1 MKSFERISTILTC
14 FSSSEPQLR
23 IDTLLCRTGIPTSSG
38 YKLISDLVA
47 EGLLRRVARG
57 TVALGPSAAGLFY
70 SPRRALMPVRGEV
83 GLAGLRVASAPRKS
97 HLESDQLNLVTTEQF
112 RKEPPFTIGFAN
124 ASSAHPWRMAL
135 ERSLLGA
142 ARSQSDIVE
151 QVVVRNAENDP
162 VLQADQLLQMR
173 DDGVDLCIISAAAEQ
188 NATLESSIAQL
199 AACKMP
205 LVGVDRFCGGT
216 DDLVSFVTA
225 SDETVG
231 RISALWL
238 AERLSG
244 AGRIVLLC
252 GLETASPCKI
262 RLEAARLTF
271 ERFPGIE
278 IVAVEFTD
286 WLAERGYQAVLAHLA
301 AGWVLDG
308 VWCDSGLQGIG
319 SLNAFLDRGFL
330 RGTIPPHT
338 GGEMNL
344 MYKMAIQERVPL
356 CGLDYPAAM
365 GAASFHVAI
374 DALSG
379 RPVPRVVETDMQVI
393 VTRGHETKSV
403 RADIHAEKKVDWNS
417 ADDHVHAA
425 GRTRKR
431 KAMQGDRPPPKG
443 AEPNGRDVSA
453 RSNTDAARR
462 LLDIAIV
469 VAQKPV
475 GTAYD
480 VARTLGLPMSST
492 YQAINDLESMSWL
505 SRDEDGNL
513 LVGTVPQQIAL
524 AAYGYSVAARSL
536 QAVVRFLRDQTG
548 ETAFGGALKGAL
560 HIGPHLVGYNPNSV
574 RFDPFQELP
583 VEVVGAP
590 KLDAGA
596 LRLRC
601 GEGGPAIHF
610 LAMPLQP
617 SAPGFEEGQLVV
629 GVSSAGRRID
639 EDSIVAHF
647 SEITAVLTNSQAAEV
662 SV

>member
-1 MKSFERISTILTC
+1 MKSFERISAILIC

-162 VLQADQLLQMR
+162 VLQADQLLQML

-286 WLAERGYQAVLAHLA
+286 WLAERGYQAVQAHLA
-301 AGWVLDG
+301 AGWVPDG

-393 VTRGHETKSV
+393 VTRGHETTSV
-403 RADIHAEKKVDWNS
+403 RADQRHLARRQLSDAALQRGVLFRGC
-417 ADDHVHAA
+417 ADDAQIDAVVPHLEQLVRLQHGIVFCVSNDDLLDDVAL
-425 GRTRKR
+425 
-431 KAMQGDRPPPKG
+431 RPRG
-443 AEPNGRDVSA
+443 AEEAPLQCHPPGMGARGIGKADGERGLFSKLLGRHQIELVGFEMRLPRGGRNPKPSQSDLA
-453 RSNTDAARR
+453 PDRHQRAARR
-462 LLDIAIV
+462 IKQAGGRRSERHGAPGNAPEEPLGDEIAD
-469 VAQKPV
+469 QL
-475 GTAYD
+475 
-480 VARTLGLPMSST
+480 VARGG
-492 YQAINDLESMSWL
+492 
-505 SRDEDGNL
+505 RD
-513 LVGTVPQQIAL
+513 
-524 AAYGYSVAARSL
+524 
-536 QAVVRFLRDQTG
+536 
-548 ETAFGGALKGAL
+548 
-560 HIGPHLVGYNPNSV
+560 
-574 RFDPFQELP
+574 
-583 VEVVGAP
+583 
-590 KLDAGA
+590 
-596 LRLRC
+596 
-601 GEGGPAIHF
+601 
-610 LAMPLQP
+610 
-617 SAPGFEEGQLVV
+617 PG
-629 GVSSAGRRID
+629 
-639 EDSIVAHF
+639 
-647 SEITAVLTNSQAAEV
+647 AAEQ
-662 SV
+662 